1 MSPNWAEGLPAA
13 LPAQCLSW
21 GFRSQPHFMWK
32 ACSLATKLICTANV
46 HLSATA
52 SISWELVLHW
62 VHRHVQGAT
71 PYQLSC
77 AQKPV
82 GAWTQ
87 EKELAACVGSA
98 QDKKH
103 SFPYHLPAQLEGMGL
118 LCFSSRCPFTLSLTH
133 CRLEK
138 KHEISEGKIVG
149 KHRFKSFW
157 LYESMKPTIR
167 CQQNIAEY
175 VTRLLL
181 ASDIWEML
189 LQGTR
194 INTRSSL
201 KHPNSSE
208 SITIRLKSYTMQA
221 PQQYLCQGG
230 CLSLNSTRKMDPTL
244 FYVGWMDVWVLL
256 STQLSL
262 ANHLPHILSIPLCQH
277 SCYEITCSRLGPDF
291 PG

>member
-1 MSPNWAEGLPAA
+1 MQPCHQTHLYCKCALVSNSVYLLGACPPLGSQACAGSHTLPAF
-13 LPAQCLSW
+13 LCP
-21 GFRSQPHFMWK
+21 
-32 ACSLATKLICTANV
+32 
-46 HLSATA
+46 
-52 SISWELVLHW
+52 
-62 VHRHVQGAT
+62 
-71 PYQLSC
+71 
-77 AQKPV
+77 KPV

-103 SFPYHLPAQLEGMGL
+103 SFPYHLPAQLEGTGL

-133 CRLEK
+133 FRLEK

-181 ASDIWEML
+181 ASDILEML